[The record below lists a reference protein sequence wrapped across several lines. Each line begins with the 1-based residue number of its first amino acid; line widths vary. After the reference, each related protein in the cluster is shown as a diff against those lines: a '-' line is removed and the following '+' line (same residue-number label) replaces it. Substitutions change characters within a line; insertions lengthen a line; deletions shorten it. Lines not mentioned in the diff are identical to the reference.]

1 MTHPTHLAR
10 PFELQQ
16 PLKDAAIP
24 QQKNATKEKSPIR
37 EKKERSNAIFDSLG
51 VDNATIRTV
60 TRDCH
65 SYRSLHYRIQ
75 RFYRAFD
82 FPLQH
87 GGHIIQRHESVFLLL
102 TNTIQAVEIVH
113 R

>member
-24 QQKNATKEKSPIR
+24 QQKNATKEKSPMR

-60 TRDCH
+60 TRNCH